1 MSLCHNID
9 TLAMAYLDDEL
20 ASEERRELELHL
32 LDCASCKQHVD
43 GERAELGM
51 LRNALV
57 APPAP
62 DLLKARIAHALD
74 DEDRQATRMSRRR
87 LGAWLLPGSAVAA
100 AAAAI
105 VAFISVRAPV
115 SDAGGGRVPKA
126 AVMQSV
132 RGMPL
137 EVEGVSTGPWLRQ
150 HFARD
155 VAPPQFT
162 QPGIDLVGA
171 RLTDVSGHQ
180 AAIVQYLV
188 TDGQNRFPLTAV
200 VIDDLRGD
208 DLSGGVPVKIGDRML
223 HLQNIDGIPAV
234 TFVDEQGLGY
244 AFASKRLTAQ
254 ELLQLVVT
262 SDLIARAQ
270 QGR

>member
-1 MSLCHNID
+1 MSLCPNID

-32 LDCASCKQHVD
+32 LDCASCKHHVD
-43 GERAELGM
+43 AERAELGM
-51 LRNALV
+51 LRNALA

-62 DLLKARIAHALD
+62 DVLKARIAHALD
-74 DEDRQATRMSRRR
+74 DEDRQAARVSRRR
-87 LGAWLLPGSAVAA
+87 WGAWVLPGSAVAA

-115 SDAGGGRVPKA
+115 SEAEGRVPKA

-200 VIDDLRGD
+200 VIDDLRAD

-262 SDLIARAQ
+262 SDLIGRAQ